1 MADQTMPET
10 AEPIVPTANLSAA
23 QTARLPLQQRG
34 QAGFTL
40 AELLV
45 SVGVLVLIVLLTTQL
60 LNNAA
65 TITTLGQKQMD
76 ADSQARQLLDRMAVD
91 FAHMVQRSDL
101 DYFAKGTIAPNSEG
115 GPMPGN
121 DQIALYST
129 VPGYYTLSGSPSPVS
144 LVAYRVNAQNKLE
157 RMGKGLVWNGVPTA
171 DPTSVVFLP
180 LKISETWRGATD
192 LSASPT
198 PAPDAEVI
206 GPQIFRFEYSYLLT
220 DGTRS
225 VTPPANISSLAA
237 IVVDIAV
244 IDPKSKVLLSDTTVP
259 AQITEVASQLI
270 DYDVATMPNP
280 GDILRTWQGA
290 LDAITNLPRPA
301 ISGIRLYERYFYF

>member
-10 AEPIVPTANLSAA
+10 AEPTVPAANLSAA
-23 QTARLPLQQRG
+23 RCARLPLQQRG
-34 QAGFTL
+34 QSGFTL

-45 SVGVLVLIVLLTTQL
+45 SVGVSVLIVLLTTQL

-101 DYFAKGTIAPNSEG
+101 DYFAKGAIAPNSEG

-121 DQIALYST
+121 DQIALST
-129 VPGYYTLSGSPSPVS
+129 PSGVLHIIRIAKPGLTCS
-144 LVAYRVNAQNKLE
+144 YRVNAQNKLE

-180 LKISETWRGATD
+180 LKISETSRGATD

-206 GPQIFRFEYSYLLT
+206 GPQIFRFGHSYLLT
-220 DGTRS
+220 DGTGS

-244 IDPKSKVLLSDTTVP
+244 I
-259 AQITEVASQLI
+259 
-270 DYDVATMPNP
+270 NP
-280 GDILRTWQGA
+280 REQSTFSRTQRFHHKLRKWHR
-290 LDAITNLPRPA
+290 N
-301 ISGIRLYERYFYF
+301 